1 MRIRLNL
8 ATTPV
13 KNDNRFVFGATII
26 GIIAVIALFGLA
38 WRAYGVRKADE
49 ARRTEIAQLQN
60 EITQLNIR
68 RAGVEGFFNDPRIL
82 DVRDRSAFLNEL
94 IQERSFPWT
103 RIFMDL
109 EHLLPVGVRVTKIA
123 PKLVAGHV
131 ELNLT
136 VGANSD
142 EAGSKFLKALEGSPS
157 FSHVA
162 LSSETRSGRSADGDL
177 INFDLTAWYLA
188 S

>member
-82 DVRDRSAFLNEL
+82 MCATGR
-94 IQERSFPWT
+94 
-103 RIFMDL
+103 
-109 EHLLPVGVRVTKIA
+109 
-123 PKLVAGHV
+123 
-131 ELNLT
+131 
-136 VGANSD
+136 
-142 EAGSKFLKALEGSPS
+142 
-157 FSHVA
+157 
-162 LSSETRSGRSADGDL
+162 LSSTSLSRCAVSPGPAYSW
-177 INFDLTAWYLA
+177 I
-188 S
+188 